1 MTERELFKEAVMQY
15 LVDDEGVRRESK
27 QRKRNPVARKILF
40 AAACLLVAV
49 SATVFAIP
57 SARAA
62 VEEWI
67 SDWFTPGDYFQQE
80 ESERT
85 KEPTIEAI
93 ITSAGDNRATVRD
106 VGSGFEAYGDAFS
119 MSLDEIAYD
128 GSSVFLSGT
137 MSGETARPF
146 VQAQTGGDTFR
157 AAKNDGS
164 LGGNPDLEYYFFA
177 CENWVTFETADAK
190 RFSGELVPYF
200 TPDMDAICTTLSEK
214 DAQREF
220 QDGKLVTSNKEA
232 DALWDAYL
240 ADHDVRF
247 SVKLESVDAGTE
259 PLFGQV
265 MGDLSLRMR
274 YDNVDSADP
283 IQVLIAEFGTITVD
297 ADSYLT
303 QTKTTEAKAEAKV
316 ELGGIH
322 PVTITEWQP
331 EAERKEEY
339 TEVYY
344 STHELDFTGAS
355 FSLKQITFTP
365 TDTQIK
371 LHVVLPEGWT
381 AAERCYCELSFQ
393 ILLDGEE
400 PDVWTRC
407 PFNVYGP
414 TGTCDVTG
422 KTLEYDFDLYEST
435 ISPSQWAKFKT
446 LTIIPTTTY
455 WWDMK
460 VSVDGAPQQDISL
473 RDGAVYVSKVYDSS
487 KSSGHG
493 TAYDCLPLFETMP
506 HYPLTINLDDY
517 R

>member
-15 LVDDEGVRRESK
+15 MVDDEGVRRESK
-27 QRKRNPVARKILF
+27 QRRRNPVARKILF

-67 SDWFTPGDYFQQE
+67 SDWFSPGEYFQQE

-93 ITSAGDNRATVRD
+93 ITSAGDNSATVREI
-106 VGSGFEAYGDAFS
+106 GSGYEAYAGAFS
-119 MSLDEIAYD
+119 MELDEIAYD

-137 MSGETARPF
+137 MSGATARPF
-146 VQAQTGGDTFR
+146 VQAYTGGDTFR

-164 LGGNPDLEYYFFA
+164 LGGNSDMEYYFFA
-177 CENWVTFETADAK
+177 CENWVTFITADGK

-200 TPDMDAICTTLSEK
+200 TPDMDAICTALSEQE
-214 DAQREF
+214 AQRIF
-220 QDGKLVTSNKEA
+220 QDGELVTSNQEA

-247 SVKLESVDAGTE
+247 SVKLESVDAVLE
-259 PLFGQV
+259 PLSGQV
-265 MGDLSLRMR
+265 TGELSLRMR

-303 QTKTTEAKAEAKV
+303 QTKTTEANAQTKV

-322 PVTITEWQP
+322 PVTITEWQA

-355 FSLKQITFTP
+355 VSLKEISFTP
-365 TDTQIK
+365 TDTKIT
-371 LHVVLPEGWT
+371 LHVILPETWT
-381 AAERCYCELSFQ
+381 AAERCYGGPTFHF
-393 ILLDGEE
+393 LLDGEVAQNE
-400 PDVWTRC
+400 DQFLFT
-407 PFNVYGP
+407 YSGQ
-414 TGTCDVTG
+414 TGTCDPAG
-422 KTLEYDFDLYEST
+422 KTREYDCTYYESMR
-435 ISPSQWAKFKT
+435 SPSAWAKVKT
-446 LTIIPTTTY
+446 LTIIPTTVY
-455 WWDMK
+455 VWDILA
-460 VSVDGAPQQDISL
+460 SVDGEDFESFSL
-473 RDGAVYVSKVYDSS
+473 RDGAVYTSIVNHSS
-487 KSSGHG
+487 MQW
-493 TAYDCLPLFETMP
+493 TYLYEEMP
-506 HYPLTINLDDY
+506 QYSLTINLDDY